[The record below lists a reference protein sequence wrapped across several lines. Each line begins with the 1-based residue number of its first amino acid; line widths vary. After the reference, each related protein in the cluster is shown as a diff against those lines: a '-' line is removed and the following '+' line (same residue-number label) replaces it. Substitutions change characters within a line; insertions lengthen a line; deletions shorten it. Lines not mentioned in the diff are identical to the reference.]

1 LSGLLGQFLLPG
13 PDLKEVRRFDEAITA
28 CQDAI
33 AIYRETG
40 GQYREGITLENLD
53 RALQS
58 APGTGQRAARTLGRP
73 LGQHMARRFYNLSAA
88 ATPRGQLT
96 GCA

>member
-53 RALQS
+53 SALQS
-58 APGTGQRAARTLGRP
+58 APGTGQRAARTLGETVRAAY
-73 LGQHMARRFYNLSAA
+73 GQKVYNLSDT
-88 ATPRGQLT
+88 ATARR
-96 GCA
+96 C